1 MRSKQPNQNSEKK
14 VIQEVKIPIRRSRS
28 AVVLRRKEKKVKGS
42 NSKGT
47 TECNRQQQQQ
57 QQQRHRRKVENN
69 RFSFKFPSKGLQE
82 IARSRK
88 KLVIERSLLHPT
100 TGLYVRSQC
109 MCVSVGKRF
118 FRFRSR
124 RRVFQQFMRV
134 LKNAL
139 VSSYH

>member
-1 MRSKQPNQNSEKK
+1 M
-14 VIQEVKIPIRRSRS
+14 
-28 AVVLRRKEKKVKGS
+28 KGS

-118 FRFRSR
+118 FP
-124 RRVFQQFMRV
+124 
-134 LKNAL
+134 
-139 VSSYH
+139 VSFEEESFSAIHESVEKRTCFFLPLTDWLRN